1 MTGAERQ
8 RRYLLNLAK
17 KLSPPPPAPVAAV
30 RAPGLVIHVDHL
42 RMDPVR
48 TARWL
53 RQKLGDR
60 ATLALLD
67 ALKQAMSEG
76 VADADVDAEVD

>member
-30 RAPGLVIHVDHL
+30 RAPGLVIHVEHL

-60 ATLALLD
+60 ATLTLRD
-67 ALKQAMSEG
+67 ALTEAMG
-76 VADADVDAEVD
+76 TADADADEEVD